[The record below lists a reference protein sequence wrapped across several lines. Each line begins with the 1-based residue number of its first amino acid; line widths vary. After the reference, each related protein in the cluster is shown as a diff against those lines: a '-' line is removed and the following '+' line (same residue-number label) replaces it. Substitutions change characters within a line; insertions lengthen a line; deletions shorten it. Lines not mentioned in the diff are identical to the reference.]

1 MSMEENNRGEKA
13 APLPVSDDRGAL
25 GTEPRPH
32 VMRAYQAMRQEFAP
46 LFKKLAK

>member
-1 MSMEENNRGEKA
+1 MKEHDRDRKA

-32 VMRAYQAMRQEFAP
+32 VMRAYEAMRRKFAP